1 MGTGILYAVLSL
13 NPVATQYDQ
22 ACCDHQHGGDNK
34 DHSRRQPWRGM
45 YPVPLFKVVIR
56 THQVK
61 KQQSEADALQKMLD
75 ERTHAGLKVTA
86 DTLGGPY
93 RFFFGFSS
101 GEKDAR
107 RLT

>member
-1 MGTGILYAVLSL
+1 MTKLAATINTAAIIKIIPGGNLGGVCIRCHFSKSLSEH
-13 NPVATQYDQ
+13 TR
-22 ACCDHQHGGDNK
+22 
-34 DHSRRQPWRGM
+34 SR
-45 YPVPLFKVVIR
+45 
-56 THQVK
+56 
-61 KQQSEADALQKMLD
+61 SEADALQKMLD